1 MNEQSEQEFLADLV
15 KLNTAGGHENRVAD
29 FLKDAFKKHGLEAKE
44 IPAAPNR
51 CDLIVEY
58 GNENDGPTLGLCGHE
73 DTVAIGNQDD
83 WRFPP
88 LGAVVKGGK
97 MYGRGTSDMKSGLAA
112 EALAL
117 MELKDEGWVPHGQLR
132 FMATIAEESSPTN
145 HMQGAEEFD
154 RDGYTK
160 SLDAVIIGEPFDAD
174 VVFAHK
180 GSITYAVTSKGKAA
194 HSSTPQFG
202 YNAIDPLIHYYNLQA
217 QYFKTLTAKNP
228 YLGTTT
234 PVVTKISGGSQLNS
248 VPAAAAVYGKIRT
261 IPEIANQEIII
272 HFQQLINKVN
282 EEDQAQLKLV
292 ILGNKRPVVTDPHD
306 PFVQLVAKVGQQ
318 VRGHKMVLR
327 GSSAGTDASE
337 LTKSNPGMK
346 VVVFGPGNETLH
358 RPNEYVDLDRYFK
371 FIEIYKEVAK
381 AYLK

>member
-1 MNEQSEQEFLADLV
+1 MDSQTRQRFLADLV
-15 KLNTAGGHENRVAD
+15 KLNTAGGHENSVAD
-29 FLKDAFKKHGLEAKE
+29 FLQAAFKKHGLKAKK

-58 GNENDGPTLGLCGHE
+58 GKGDGHILGLCGHE
-73 DTVAIGNQDD
+73 DTVAIGNKDD
-83 WRFPP
+83 WKYPP
-88 LGAVVKGGK
+88 LGAIVKDGK

-132 FMATIAEESSPTN
+132 FMATIAEESSPVN

-154 RDGYTK
+154 HDGYTK
-160 SLDAVIIGEPFDAD
+160 DLDAIIIGEPFDAD
-174 VVFAHK
+174 VVYAHK

-202 YNAIDPLIHYYNLQA
+202 YNAITPLIDYYNQQA
-217 QYFKTLTAKNP
+217 AYFKTLTAKNP

-234 PVVTKISGGSQLNS
+234 PVVTKIEGGSQLNS
-248 VPAAAAVYGKIRT
+248 VPAAATVYGKIRT
-261 IPEIANQEIII
+261 IPEISNKKII
-272 HFQQLINKVN
+272 
-282 EEDQAQLKLV
+282 DRLKAIIRETDKDDHAHLSLK
-292 ILGNKRPVVTDPHD
+292 ILGNKRPVVTNPKD
-306 PFVQLVAKVGQQ
+306 PFVQLVANIGQQ

-337 LTKSNPGMK
+337 LTKSNPNMK
-346 VVVFGPGNETLH
+346 VVIFGPGNESLH
-358 RPNEYVDLDRYFK
+358 RPNEYVDLNRYFK
-371 FIEIYKEVAK
+371 FIEIYKDIAK
-381 AYLK
+381 QYLK